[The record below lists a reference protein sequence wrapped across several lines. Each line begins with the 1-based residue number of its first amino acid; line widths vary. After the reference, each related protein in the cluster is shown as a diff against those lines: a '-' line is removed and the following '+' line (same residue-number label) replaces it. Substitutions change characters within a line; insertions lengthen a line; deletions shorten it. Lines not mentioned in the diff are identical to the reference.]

1 MTGPDSHVPPSKT
14 ERHPDAD
21 ARFLTV
27 AQVAQQLSCCTKT
40 VRRMI
45 DARDLP
51 IHRMGKRLIRIAAS
65 DVERFIR
72 SSRA

>member
-1 MTGPDSHVPPSKT
+1 MTRPDNQMQPST
-14 ERHPDAD
+14 PERHPDAD

-45 DARDLP
+45 DARELP

>member
-1 MTGPDSHVPPSKT
+1 MRSQRLDS
-14 ERHPDAD
+14 
-21 ARFLTV
+21 
-27 AQVAQQLSCCTKT
+27 
-40 VRRMI
+40 
-45 DARDLP
+45 P